1 MPAKA
6 VVKGPGRGVSA
17 AAEPLEQVRLEAET
31 RQGGHRQHR
40 VDIKAFK
47 GRGTPQAAP
56 APLVPAATGSRPV
69 RDALAAVER
78 LHVEM
83 ANLAALTQEIRAR
96 HVHLCLHR
104 RHATQQVSLRWR
116 RCDTEGAHVPWRL
129 VPDVLRCDSPALQ
142 HWYSEVDRKARELN
156 EQEIAARH
164 ALKRAQRDAAA
175 QGEARRATRAG
186 GWA

>member
-1 MPAKA
+1 MRAKA
-6 VVKGPGRGVSA
+6 VVKGPLHGVRAVSETLEHAWTGSELGRG
-17 AAEPLEQVRLEAET
+17 E
-31 RQGGHRQHR
+31 HRQHR

-69 RDALAAVER
+69 RDALAVVER

-83 ANLAALTQEIRAR
+83 ANLAALTTEIRAR

-104 RHATQQVSLRWR
+104 RHATEQVSLRWR
-116 RCDTEGAHVPWRL
+116 RCDTKGAHVPWRL
-129 VPDVLRCDSPALQ
+129 VPDVLRCDSPALH
-142 HWYSEVDRKARELN
+142 HWYAEVDRRARELN

-164 ALKRAQRDAAA
+164 ALKRAQRDAAT
-175 QGEARRATRAG
+175 QVEARRATRGG